1 MEDVLKGFRNKVGTK
16 YRVTKDLDEHSTIKG
31 DILRLDIQDIN
42 VEQTIFPFYFVNLR
56 AKNSWWLC
64 IDLLKYL
71 EEVKEDNEMNKN
83 NNISKYKILI
93 DKLLIKEQ
101 KQDKKLKILITG
113 GQGFIGTNLS
123 LYLRDLGHEITVY
136 DAEVEGCTHIKH
148 KDIKYYNFSPSYFYE
163 FIIDKKVN
171 DFDIIIN
178 LASLSHVDTSIDSPS
193 QFHVYNSQSTNDLL
207 EVCKKN
213 NYKGV
218 IIHQSTD
225 EVFGDY
231 EEVKELYPNG
241 IDEDCKL
248 FNPSSIYSQ
257 TKVAQEQICEI
268 YKKYGLNIII
278 VRACNIMGRHQD
290 KSKLIPKIIDA
301 LKNDKPVKLY
311 GNGNQKRQWLH
322 VDHLCKYYESLI
334 KKIVNKEATLLYYHF
349 SSIDPS
355 YRMTNRLLVRIISLI
370 FMRKKDYKIEYIKDR
385 PNHDK
390 SYCLTNNKTQENLGI
405 SNEDI
410 KYNFNQLEND
420 PFINVL

>member
-1 MEDVLKGFRNKVGTK
+1 MEDILKRFHNKIGTK
-16 YRVTKDLDEHSTIKG
+16 YKAIQNLTKYKIIKG
-31 DILRLDIQDIN
+31 DILILGNQDFE
-42 VEQTIFPFYFVNLR
+42 VESTYYPFYFTNLR
-56 AKNSWWLC
+56 TYFGWWFSL
-64 IDLLKYL
+64 DLLKYL
-71 EEVKEDNEMNKN
+71 EEVKEDKEVSKE
-83 NNISKYKILI
+83 NNISKYKTLI

-101 KQDKKLKILITG
+101 NKKLKILTTG

-148 KDIKYYNFSPSYFYE
+148 ENIKYYNFLPSYFYE

-268 YKKYGLNIII
+268 YKEYGLDIII

-301 LKNDKPVKLY
+301 LKNDKPIKLY
-311 GNGNQKRQWLH
+311 GDGNQKRQWLH
-322 VDHLCKYYESLI
+322 VDHLCKYYELLI
-334 KKIVNKEATLLYYHF
+334 NKVINKEATLPYYHF

-355 YRMTNRLLVRIISLI
+355 YRMTNKLLVRIISLI

-410 KYNFNQLEND
+410 KYNFKQLEND